1 MLVLS
6 WPFQSLKAPLNINCN
21 CIEKAHPSNLLILCC
36 TKENKS
42 NRFEAA
48 QNDDG
53 ILEFRILELFFYDK
67 QLQGKNQY
75 STWKL
80 FVIVTLTSIHK
91 Q

>member
-1 MLVLS
+1 MELIKYMLVLS

-21 CIEKAHPSNLLILCC
+21 CIEKAHPSNLLILCF

-53 ILEFRILELFFYDK
+53 IL
-67 QLQGKNQY
+67 
-75 STWKL
+75 
-80 FVIVTLTSIHK
+80 
-91 Q
+91 

>member
-6 WPFQSLKAPLNINCN
+6 WPLQSLKAPLKINCN
-21 CIEKAHPSNLLILCC
+21 CIEKAHPSNVLILCS

-53 ILEFRILELFFYDK
+53 ILELFFYDK